1 MELETFGEFRKG
13 SRGYYFHMYGMGM
26 YYLDDV
32 DLYQLRNSLKQNRVC
47 REPYSVYDEKTESCV
62 GTLYPAND
70 PDIARYNIS
79 IDGTTY
85 SIRSIHLL
93 NVITGNQNAG
103 EIKGY
108 KAPELEPGQMTLF
121 SGVTA

>member
-70 PDIARYNIS
+70 LEHIRYNLS
-79 IDGTTY
+79 IDGITY
-85 SIRSIHLL
+85 SIRAIHLL

-108 KAPELEPGQMTLF
+108 KAPELEPGQMTLA
-121 SGVTA
+121 GVTA

>member
-13 SRGYYFHMYGMGM
+13 RRGYYFHMYGMGM
-26 YYLDDV
+26 YYMDDV
-32 DLYQLRNSLKQNRVC
+32 DLYQLRNSLKQNHVC
-47 REPYSVYDEKTESCV
+47 REPYSVYYEKTESCV

-79 IDGTTY
+79 IYGTTY
-85 SIRSIHLL
+85 SIRSIHVL
-93 NVITGNQNAG
+93 NEITGNQNAG

-108 KAPELEPGQMTLF
+108 KAPDLEPGQTTLF

>member
-13 SRGYYFHMYGMGM
+13 RRRYYFHMYGMGM

-32 DLYQLRNSLKQNRVC
+32 DLYQLRNSLKQQHVC
-47 REPYSVYDEKTESCV
+47 REPYQVYDEKTDTSA
-62 GTLYPAND
+62 GSLYPAND
-70 PDIARYNIS
+70 LEHIRYNLS
-79 IDGTTY
+79 IDGITY
-85 SIRSIHLL
+85 SIRAIQLL
-93 NVITGNQNAG
+93 NVITGIQNAG

-121 SGVTA
+121 GVTA